1 MTASLEEYLKTIY
14 ILICDKGS
22 ARVTDI
28 ADMLGYKK
36 PSVNRALKILKEEGL
51 IDYEAYKDIKLTNKG
66 KILATDIVRKHN
78 ALKAFLI
85 EVLNVE
91 EDKAEEEAK
100 HMKHAISESTLN
112 SLEEYIQTIV
122 DVEKFVCNYNPKN
135 NRCKKCINQSFKKRI
150 KLKKFDNNNKS

>member
-14 ILICDKGS
+14 ILIIEKGS

-28 ADMLGYKK
+28 ADTLGYKK
-36 PSVNRALKILKEEGL
+36 PSVNRALKILKEEKL
-51 IDYEAYKDIKLTNKG
+51 IDYEAYKDIRLTTKG
-66 KILATDIVRKHN
+66 ENLAKDIVRKHN

-85 EVLNVE
+85 EVLNVDK
-91 EDKAEEEAK
+91 DKAEEEAK
-100 HMKHAISESTLN
+100 LMKHAISESTLN

-135 NRCKKCINQSFKKRI
+135 SRCKKCINESFKKRI
-150 KLKKFDNNNKS
+150 KLKKIDNNNKS